1 MGLGIDWHY
10 LLIMLINFG
19 ILFGLL
25 FFVAYKPIL
34 RMIDERS
41 ARIKESMDLAELN
54 KEKAAKA
61 EEEIKGQLEE
71 ARKEGQSVIA
81 QATQIGERVKEEAKL
96 GAKEE
101 VEVMLKRARGEIQR
115 ERDEAMD
122 ELRKEFIDI
131 AMLAAEKV
139 INESLDK
146 EKHRRLIE
154 ETLEES
160 TTLKKGQEN

>member
-1 MGLGIDWHY
+1 M
-10 LLIMLINFG
+10 
-19 ILFGLL
+19 
-25 FFVAYKPIL
+25 
-34 RMIDERS
+34 
-41 ARIKESMDLAELN
+41 AELN